1 MDVNNS
7 TEALLTGLG
16 DWTLLGTKRKE
27 VKTVFSVRN
36 PMSPRNKQ
44 RLVNRD
50 SQVNLTGKMM

>member
-1 MDVNNS
+1 MDANYS

-44 RLVNRD
+44 RHVNRD
-50 SQVNLTGKMM
+50 SQVNVTSMMM

>member
-1 MDVNNS
+1 MDANYS

-16 DWTLLGTKRKE
+16 DWTLLRTKRKE

-44 RLVNRD
+44 RHVNRD
-50 SQVNLTGKMM
+50 SQVNVTSMMM

>member
-1 MDVNNS
+1 MDANYS
-7 TEALLTGLG
+7 TEALLTGLR

-44 RLVNRD
+44 RHVNRD
-50 SQVNLTGKMM
+50 SQVNVTSMMM